1 MISIVDDDESA
12 RDGTKCLIR
21 SLGHEAVTFSS
32 AEEFLNSG
40 RVKGTTCLIVDVQ
53 MPGLSGPEL
62 QDRLISDGY
71 RTPVIFITAYPK
83 EWVRERVLNAGAIG
97 YLSKPFNEDCL
108 IECLDKALN
117 IYTGRNSGQ

>member
-1 MISIVDDDESA
+1 M
-12 RDGTKCLIR
+12 
-21 SLGHEAVTFSS
+21 
-32 AEEFLNSG
+32 
-40 RVKGTTCLIVDVQ
+40 KGTTCLIVDVQ

-97 YLSKPFNEDCL
+97 YLSKPFNEDRL

-117 IYTGRNSGQ
+117 AYTGRNCGQ